1 MKGACDK
8 LQIFWGNTL
17 AIFYEIKNSSH
28 APTEDPKSSEKLKKV
43 SKIWSTYTKQYE
55 TVVNACFW
63 IGWKLEIQYH
73 HL

>member
-28 APTEDPKSSEKLKKV
+28 APTEDPKSSEKLKK
-43 SKIWSTYTKQYE
+43 SKQNLNYI
-55 TVVNACFW
+55 
-63 IGWKLEIQYH
+63 H
-73 HL
+73 